1 MIVKL
6 QIPWKRI
13 LKDLRTPMFLIV
25 IYMTGISVLDHY
37 LPMQEIHVPL
47 GLITIPGTVI
57 ALLLGFR
64 TNSAYDR
71 WWEARIIWGA
81 IVNDSRSW
89 VRQLMTFIHFE
100 NKKSIEFQL
109 IRDMSLRHVAW
120 NYSLTRHLRKQN
132 PTQNLKGLISE
143 EEIEKLKGKSNIPN
157 ALLFIQSQK
166 LQNAHKNKL
175 IDAYQ
180 FVQLDSTLSRLTD
193 SMGKCERIKNTV
205 FPSSYSLLV
214 DILIYLWILFLP
226 FALVDM
232 IGYILIPTTISLAFS
247 FLVIDRIAVYMQDPF
262 ENMPSD
268 TPMLSLSRTI
278 EINIKQELNIENI
291 PEPMKPENG
300 ALM

>member
-1 MIVKL
+1 
-6 QIPWKRI
+6 
-13 LKDLRTPMFLIV
+13 
-25 IYMTGISVLDHY
+25 MTGISVLDHY

-268 TPMLSLSRTI
+268 TPMLSISRTI

>member
-1 MIVKL
+1 
-6 QIPWKRI
+6 
-13 LKDLRTPMFLIV
+13 MFLIV

-291 PEPMKPENG
+291 PEPMKPESG

>member
-166 LQNAHKNKL
+166 LQNTHKNKL

-268 TPMLSLSRTI
+268 TPMLSISRTI

>member
-6 QIPWKRI
+6 QIPWRRI
-13 LKDLRTPMFLIV
+13 LKDLSMPMILII
-25 IYMTGISVLDHY
+25 IYMTGISIMDHY
-37 LPMQEIHVPL
+37 LPMEEIHVPL

-81 IVNDSRSW
+81 IVNDSRTW

-100 NKKSIEFQL
+100 NRKSAEFSL
-109 IRDMSLRHVAW
+109 IRDMSLRHLAW
-120 NYSLTRHLRKQN
+120 NYALTRNLRKQD
-132 PTQNLKGLISE
+132 PTQDLNGLIAD
-143 EEIEKLKGKSNIPN
+143 EEIESLKGKLNAPN
-157 ALLFIQSQK
+157 ALLFTQAEK
-166 LQNAHKNKL
+166 LKSTHKNKL

-180 FVQLDSTLSRLTD
+180 FVQLDRTLTKLTD
-193 SMGKCERIKNTV
+193 DMGRCERIKTTV
-205 FPSSYSLLV
+205 FPASYSLLV

-268 TPMLSLSRTI
+268 TPMFSLSKTI
-278 EINIKQELNIENI
+278 EINIRQELNIDNI
-291 PEPMKPENG
+291 PKPMQPEHG
-300 ALM
+300 VLM